1 MQNSVCLITSTVN
14 WSKMREKNQNA
25 LFYSLS
31 QIIKWPE
38 AESLYSWCV
47 CLPAT
52 LQVHALLVQ
61 PNQTA
66 AIKRQ
71 GFHLNT
77 YKFGNCLKWL
87 NLQIKY
93 CSKLKMYLWDLKTIW
108 LCCCHLFVSTV
119 MLLNKKDYFLCIA
132 WSQLTKWAEES
143 DLRFVFQSL
152 FLCCVLRRQ
161 LSAGFLFFFCARIR
175 AWGSEWVNEAASSSV
190 KLTPGRRLGFLY
202 SIFPSLGINRQLP
215 ILLFFF
221 FFPMP
226 WLSAELE
233 HTVLECVPVGSALWR
248 VD

>member
-161 LSAGFLFFFCARIR
+161 LSAGFLFFLCQNTGLRER
-175 AWGSEWVNEAASSSV
+175 MSEWGSEQLSETHSREKAGVPVLN
-190 KLTPGRRLGFLY
+190 
-202 SIFPSLGINRQLP
+202 FPFTWDKQAITHPS
-215 ILLFFF
+215 FFF
-221 FFPMP
+221 FFFQCHGCLLN
-226 WLSAELE
+226 LSIQY
-233 HTVLECVPVGSALWR
+233 
-248 VD
+248 